1 MFYCKQFALRT
12 LFNFLKILLST
23 FCLLLVGSL
32 SVSVF
37 SPEIHAFL
45 FHGEQACPHAHNG
58 KPCSSHGEKSSTDDF
73 GTCAVVLFGE
83 SSEHFFTLSD
93 SCRSQLLDL
102 GVSNL
107 DSNMHYFAEQNSKCR
122 ARGPPE
128 LI

>member
-1 MFYCKQFALRT
+1 M
-12 LFNFLKILLST
+12 KISLST

-45 FHGEQACPHAHNG
+45 FHGEQACPHAKND
-58 KPCSSHGEKSSTDDF
+58 KPCSSHGEKSSTDEF

-102 GVSNL
+102 GISNL
-107 DSNMHYFAEQNSKCR
+107 DSKMQYLAERVDEYR